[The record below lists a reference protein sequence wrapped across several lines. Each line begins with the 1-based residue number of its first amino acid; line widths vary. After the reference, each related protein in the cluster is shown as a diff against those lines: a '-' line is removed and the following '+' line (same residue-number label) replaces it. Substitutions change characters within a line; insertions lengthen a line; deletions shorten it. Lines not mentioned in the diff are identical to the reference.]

1 MEKQFD
7 VLVIGGGP
15 AGLTAAIY
23 AARAGRSVAVLE
35 KETPGGQITLSPMVD
50 NYPGRP
56 HISGAELA
64 ESMAAQAEA
73 AGAVVAYT
81 EALSIRRADD
91 VFSVETDT
99 GVFTARAV
107 VAAVGTKHRALGL
120 PKEDALTGAGLS
132 YCAVCDGAFYQD
144 RPVAV
149 IGGGDT
155 ALTDALFLA
164 GLCEKETVIHRRD
177 VFRAAETLVQQA
189 EAMEKIE
196 FLRSH
201 TVRALLERDG
211 ELCGLL
217 VRDEKTGRE
226 RELSVAAAFVAVGSI
241 PQTELFSGLL
251 KRDSG
256 FLAASEDMSTDVP
269 GLFIAGDCRDKQVRQ
284 LTTAVA
290 DGAIAGLAAA
300 GYERG

>member
-35 KETPGGQITLSPMVD
+35 KETPGGQIILSPMVD

-164 GLCEKETVIHRRD
+164 GLCEKVTVIHRRD

>member
-1 MEKQFD
+1 
-7 VLVIGGGP
+7 
-15 AGLTAAIY
+15 
-23 AARAGRSVAVLE
+23 ARAGRSVAVLE

-164 GLCEKETVIHRRD
+164 GLCEKVTVIHRRD